1 MELENIRN
9 GEELI
14 CKVKGRLDTNTAP
27 AMMDNLNLEGVKNL
41 IFDLKEV
48 DYVFSAGL
56 RVFLQA
62 QKIMNAN
69 GGKMKIINIDPAIKS
84 IFEMVGF
91 ANIMDIE

>member
-27 AMMDNLNLEGVKNL
+27 AMMENLNLEGVKNL

-69 GGKMKIINIDPAIKS
+69 GGKMKIINIDPSIKS